1 MFEQDEPSSPET
13 LEAASEVLS
22 FSVLHMQMLGIPET
36 CFVEHE
42 GC

>member
-1 MFEQDEPSSPET
+1 MFEQDEPSSPVAH
-13 LEAASEVLS
+13 EAASEDLL